1 MLNKKSPVPLYYQL
15 AESLR
20 ERILTGQLAPG
31 VQLPSERELSE
42 EAGISRMTARQGLA
56 YLERE
61 GLLEVKP
68 GIGTF
73 VVAPK
78 LTHDPLHLLGF
89 TEEIIR
95 QGGAPSS
102 QVLEQAL
109 TLPTRRVAA
118 GLQLEPN
125 ELVVKIARLRLSQG
139 LPLLLETV
147 YLAARLCPGLET
159 ADLTGRSLYAILE
172 QHYRL
177 QLARAQQTIEATVA
191 NAYESELLGVEPGA
205 SMLLLEGVTYSVDE
219 RPVEYFKAVYRGDRF
234 KFAIRSRHN
243 GVENIENATVIHQPE
258 VVR

>member
-31 VQLPSERELSE
+31 VQLPGERELSE

-56 YLERE
+56 YLERA

-102 QVLEQAL
+102 LVLEQAL
-109 TLPTRRVAA
+109 TLPSAPVAA
-118 GLQLEPN
+118 GLQLERG
-125 ELVVKIARLRLSQG
+125 EQVVKIARLRQSQA
-139 LPLLLETV
+139 LPLLLEIV
-147 YLAARLCPGLET
+147 FLPAQLCPGLEHEE
-159 ADLTGRSLYAILE
+159 LTGQSLYGLLAQKYHLHLE
-172 QHYRL
+172 RVE
-177 QLARAQQTIEATVA
+177 QTIEATVA
-191 NAYESELLGVEPGA
+191 NAYEADLFGIEPGVA
-205 SMLLLEGVTYSVDE
+205 MLLLEGVAYAAE
-219 RPVEYFKAVYRGDRF
+219 GRPVEYFKAIYRGDRF
-234 KFAIRSRHN
+234 KFAIESRHN
-243 GVENIENATVIHQPE
+243 GVENVENATVIHTT
-258 VVR
+258 